1 MKKNKFYHKLLS
13 LRKEKIAPFIDKADN
28 TSRAVTLVINTAR
41 KALNQWCKISHYSRT
56 EELLIV
62 ANCSYS
68 SALSSN
74 RKGKIK
80 ECNIKKSNITW
91 CV

>member
-1 MKKNKFYHKLLS
+1 MKKNESYHKLLS

-56 EELLIV
+56 EDDSRKLLLFISFV
-62 ANCSYS
+62 FIQKRHLKNA
-68 SALSSN
+68 
-74 RKGKIK
+74 
-80 ECNIKKSNITW
+80 T
-91 CV
+91 